1 MREAHIRRIL
11 TLLVLLVIGRLV
23 LAQTAAS
30 ENPLYASITF
40 PIEIDKSLYTNPFD
54 ADDIELVGVFQSPSG
69 RQVIIPGFWM
79 QPYTDVCQQ
88 PCRVEMLQP
97 SGDPTW
103 QVRFAPDE
111 AGTWAYNLQVRD
123 DGTTIR
129 VEDGEFEVIPS
140 ERPGYIGVSDNER
153 YFQYSSGQ
161 SYFPIGHNLLWSWN
175 AGGGLVAYEKWLR
188 ELSEAGGNYA
198 RLLIDDPWFIGLEW
212 SNPAGDYRAAQ
223 DDAARLDT
231 IIAMAADYGVSLQLV
246 LLWHQALT
254 TYQGLPVVVPNNPPR
269 PDTSADWDNYGYNV
283 RNGGMLT
290 SPGAFFADERA
301 QALFRQR
308 LRYIAGRWGASS
320 QVFAWEIIDEIDRTT
335 NYNPP
340 VASAWLQAMASYM
353 REVDQN
359 RHLITAGSRDN
370 DPLIVDNPALSFTQA
385 RFFQRRPFETTSDQV
400 VGALEPIRRNLS
412 AVDAPTLLTEFSLN
426 PWLEPTS
433 DDADGISVQ
442 TTLWAAA
449 FSGAG
454 GGAMSAYGETYVAPR
469 GLQRYY
475 PALASFAATVNW
487 ANLDLQPA
495 EAALVSADET
505 IYKPLRISNFL
516 RRRSEGED
524 PMQPR
529 LITADGALPDVSTV
543 TSYLFGRVYSRDRHL
558 TQTYQVVAP
567 YDTYF
572 EARIRA
578 TSLQAGARLA
588 IRVDG
593 KPAAE
598 LVLDPGANDVALRV
612 PLSIGSHEVTLEN
625 VGDDWLELDYIEIG
639 HLVAPVRM
647 LTLRDTTAG
656 VALSWLQNRDYTW
669 DRITNERTPLL
680 FTYRVDQMPPGKYA
694 VDIWDPLT
702 GAVVGSEL
710 TSVRNDGVLSVDL
723 VPMSEELAVRA
734 ERQPDKPPP
743 TATPTDTPSP
753 TTTHTPTDT
762 PTHLSIAT
770 NTALPTLPP
779 TDTAVPPTATNTPV
793 DTETPMSTATPADTN
808 TPTPSAIFTPTSSS
822 TPMATS
828 TPTLT
833 HSATSRSTQQNTITP
848 TVTPRS

>member
-1 MREAHIRRIL
+1 
-11 TLLVLLVIGRLV
+11 
-23 LAQTAAS
+23 
-30 ENPLYASITF
+30 
-40 PIEIDKSLYTNPFD
+40 
-54 ADDIELVGVFQSPSG
+54 
-69 RQVIIPGFWM
+69 
-79 QPYTDVCQQ
+79 
-88 PCRVEMLQP
+88 
-97 SGDPTW
+97 
-103 QVRFAPDE
+103 
-111 AGTWAYNLQVRD
+111 
-123 DGTTIR
+123 
-129 VEDGEFEVIPS
+129 
-140 ERPGYIGVSDNER
+140 
-153 YFQYSSGQ
+153 
-161 SYFPIGHNLLWSWN
+161 GHNLLWSWN

-231 IIAMAADYGVSLQLV
+231 ILNLAADYGVSLQLV

-269 PDTSADWDNYGYNV
+269 PDTSADWDNYGYNA
-283 RNGGMLT
+283 RNGGFMT
-290 SPGAFFADERA
+290 SPGAFFANERA

-308 LRYIAGRWGASS
+308 LRYIAARWGYSP
-320 QVFAWEIIDEIDRTT
+320 QVFAWEIVDEIDRTT

-340 VASAWLQAMASYM
+340 VASEWLTQMAGYL

-370 DPLIVDNPALSFTQA
+370 DPIITDNPLLSFTQA
-385 RFFQRRPFETTSDQV
+385 RFFQRRPFETTADQV
-400 VGALEPIRRNLS
+400 VGALEPIRQNLN
-412 AVDAPTLLTEFSLN
+412 AVDAPTLLTEFALN

-454 GGAMSAYGETYVAPR
+454 GGAMSAYGETYVVPL

-475 PALASFAATVNW
+475 PPLAAFAATVDW

-495 EAALVSADET
+495 EAALVSDDEAV
-505 IYKPLRISNFL
+505 YQPLRISNFL
-516 RRRSEGED
+516 RRRSEGGD
-524 PMQPR
+524 PPLPR
-529 LITADGALPDVSTV
+529 LLTADGALPDVSTV
-543 TSYLFGRVYSRDRHL
+543 TSYLFGEVYSRDRHQM
-558 TQTYQVVAP
+558 QTYSVVAP

-578 TSLQAGARLA
+578 TSLAAGARLA
-588 IRVDG
+588 VRVDG

-612 PLSIGSHEVTLEN
+612 PLSIGSHQVTLEN
-625 VGDDWLELDYIEIG
+625 VGDDWLELDYLEIG

-647 LTLRDTTAG
+647 LTLRDSAAG

-669 DRITNERTPLL
+669 DRLATERAPLL
-680 FTYRVDQMPPGKYA
+680 FTYRIDQMPPGKYA
-694 VDIWDPLT
+694 VDIWDPLS

-710 TSVRNDGVLSVDL
+710 TSVDSDGVLSVDL

-734 ERQPDKPPP
+734 ERQPDEPPP
-743 TATPTDTPSP
+743 TLTPTNTLSPTLTNTPADTPTPLVIATNTLPPTQLPTDTP
-753 TTTHTPTDT
+753 
-762 PTHLSIAT
+762 
-770 NTALPTLPP
+770 
-779 TDTAVPPTATNTPV
+779 VPPTATDKRV
-793 DTETPMSTATPADTN
+793 DTDTPTPSDTPADTD
-808 TPTPSAIFTPTSSS
+808 TPTATHTNSPPPTE
-822 TPMATS
+822 TATRQPRQ
-828 TPTLT
+828 T
-833 HSATSRSTQQNTITP
+833 NTITA